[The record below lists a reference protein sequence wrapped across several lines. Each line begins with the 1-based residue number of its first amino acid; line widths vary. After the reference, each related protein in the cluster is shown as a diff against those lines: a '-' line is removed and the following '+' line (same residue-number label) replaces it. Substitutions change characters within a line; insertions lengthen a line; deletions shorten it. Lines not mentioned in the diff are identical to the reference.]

1 MNILLILAVVFGVL
15 VLVRLANV
23 AQLASQLSG
32 ESDEAEQDKD
42 NKVNGW
48 LMLGFLWIGMFLLVY
63 MMIQYRQYLLP
74 VSASEHGVGLD
85 NLMNIN
91 WVILFVVF
99 FITQIALFGFAFKYR
114 YNKNRRGYFYHD
126 NNKLEVI
133 WTVIPAIVLIALVF
147 AGLKQW
153 NNITQVTHNDA
164 MYVQV
169 YGKQFDWTVRYS
181 GKDNQLGK
189 SSFRMITDNNP
200 LGVDSLDHAAADD
213 IITRELHMPVGIPID
228 VVINSRDVIHSFF
241 LPHFRV
247 QMNAVPGMNT
257 HFYFKPTIT
266 TAKMRAITKDE
277 KFDYVLLCN
286 KICGVAH
293 YNMKMKVVVDEP
305 ADFKAWLLKE
315 KLVFEKPAAPAPA
328 TTPQAEKNSGKEK
341 KVVALN

>member
-1 MNILLILAVVFGVL
+1 MNILLILAVLFGVL

-32 ESDEAEQDKD
+32 ESDEDEQDKD

-48 LMLGFLWIGMFLLVY
+48 LMLGFLWVGLFLLVY
-63 MMIQYRQYLLP
+63 MMIRYNQYLLP

-91 WVILFVVF
+91 WVILFIVF

-133 WTVIPAIVLIALVF
+133 WTVIPAVVLIALVF

-153 NNITQVTHNDA
+153 NNITQVEHHDA

-189 SSFRMITDNNP
+189 SSFRMITDVNP
-200 LGVDSLDHAAADD
+200 LGVDSIDIAGSDD
-213 IITRELHMPVGIPID
+213 IIAKELHMPVGIPID
-228 VVINSRDVIHSFF
+228 VVINSRDVIHSFY

-266 TAKMRAITKDE
+266 TAKMREIVKNP
-277 KFDYVLLCN
+277 KFDYILLCN

-293 YNMKMKVVVDEP
+293 YNMQMKVVVDEP
-305 ADFKAWLLKE
+305 ADFKAWLTKE
-315 KLVFEKPAAPAPA
+315 KLVFEKPAIEAPVAA
-328 TTPQAEKNSGKEK
+328 PQAEQKAAEAK
-341 KVVALN
+341 KTVALK

>member
-1 MNILLILAVVFGVL
+1 MNILLILAVFFGVM

-23 AQLASQLSG
+23 AQLASHLSG
-32 ESDEAEQDKD
+32 EKDEDDQDKD
-42 NKVNGW
+42 NKVNAW
-48 LMLGFLWIGMFLLVY
+48 LMVAFLWLGLFLLVY
-63 MMIQYRQYLLP
+63 MIFQYKKFMLP

-99 FITQIALFGFAFKYR
+99 FITQILLFTFAFKYR

-133 WTVIPAIVLIALVF
+133 WTVIPAVVLIAMVF

-153 NNITQVTHNDA
+153 NAITQAKHNDA
-164 MYVQV
+164 MYVQI

-181 GKDNQLGK
+181 GKDNTLGK
-189 SSFRMITDNNP
+189 SSFRKINDNNP
-200 LGVDSLDHAAADD
+200 LGVDSLDPASADD
-213 IITRELHMPVGIPID
+213 IITKELHMPVGIPID

-266 TAKMRAITKDE
+266 TAKMREITKDD

-305 ADFKAWLLKE
+305 ADFKAWLSKE
-315 KLVFEKPAAPAPA
+315 KLVFEKPADS
-328 TTPQAEKNSGKEK
+328 TTASPQASNT
-341 KVVALN
+341 VALN

>member
-23 AQLASQLSG
+23 AQLASHLSG
-32 ESDEAEQDKD
+32 ESEEAEQDKD
-42 NKVNGW
+42 NKFNGW
-48 LMLGFLWIGMFLLVY
+48 MMVGFLWVGMVLLVY
-63 MMIQYRQYLLP
+63 MMMRYKKYLLP
-74 VSASEHGVGLD
+74 VSASEHGVGID
-85 NLMNIN
+85 QLMNIN
-91 WVILFVVF
+91 WVILFIVF
-99 FITQIALFGFAFKYR
+99 FITQIALFTFAFKYR
-114 YNKNRRGYFYHD
+114 YNKNRRAYFYHD
-126 NNKLEVI
+126 NNKLEII
-133 WTVIPAIVLIALVF
+133 WTVIPAIVLITLVF

-153 NNITQVTHNDA
+153 NNLTQVEHNDA

-169 YGKQFDWTVRYS
+169 YGKQFDWTVRYA
-181 GKDNQLGK
+181 GKDNQLAK

-200 LGVDSLDHAAADD
+200 LGVDSMDGAANDD
-213 IITRELHMPVGIPID
+213 IIARELHMPVGVPID
-228 VVINSRDVIHSFF
+228 VVINSRDVIHSFY

-266 TAKMRAITKDE
+266 TAKMREITKDP

-305 ADFKAWLLKE
+305 ADFKAWLKKE
-315 KLVFEKPAAPAPA
+315 KLVFEKSADAAPSMV
-328 TTPQAEKNSGKEK
+328 PQAESKTEDK
-341 KVVALN
+341 KVVAVK